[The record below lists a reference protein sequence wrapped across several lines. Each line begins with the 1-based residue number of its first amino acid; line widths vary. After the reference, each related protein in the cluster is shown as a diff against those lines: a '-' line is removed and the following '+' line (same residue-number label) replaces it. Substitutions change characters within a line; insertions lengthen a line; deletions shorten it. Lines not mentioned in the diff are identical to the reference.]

1 MSGPQIFNSHTEP
14 SECQQCPAILQ
25 QLDNTSEY
33 MGGFDSIALSRMYNY
48 TEFDPPSAYL
58 TGNILDHGVDT
69 NGNGLYDYLE
79 IGIEI
84 EVTAAG
90 EFQTQISTPED
101 KNGGYIN
108 VYNSSQ
114 GSLNVGLQYM
124 NLSFSGPQIFSSRLD
139 PQNISSIQLFILN
152 STNYFGYYADEIYNV
167 PLSRI
172 YNYSEFDPPS
182 VYLTGNV
189 TDRGV
194 DTDATDSRLPPSWS
208 RSKRHSGWRLRRN
221 S

>member
-1 MSGPQIFNSHTEP
+1 MSGPQIFNSHLNP
-14 SECQQCPAILQ
+14 QNVSIV
-25 QLDNTSEY
+25 QLYYSSSTTTSEY
-33 MGGFDSIALSRMYNY
+33 MDGFDSIALSRMYNY

-90 EFQTQISTPED
+90 EFQTQIGTPED

-172 YNYSEFDPPS
+172 YNYTEFILQAS
-182 VYLTGNV
+182 T
-189 TDRGV
+189 
-194 DTDATDSRLPPSWS
+194 
-208 RSKRHSGWRLRRN
+208 
-221 S
+221 